1 MKDIVENRNKIGLA
15 SKVRLALIAFRE
27 NGFLYL
33 FYLGISYLGDN
44 LGEFGFRR
52 SDELRRSKGLPGLN
66 SRAANKYIWDK
77 WDWSAG
83 GDEWTPSDAW
93 KESVVRNFI
102 DPYFNDVESI
112 CEIGPGAGRWTE
124 YLLPGTNQYV
134 GIDISET
141 CIAECRKRFSSSP
154 KALFEVGNGIDLQS
168 VATASVARIWSFD
181 VFVHINRAEFAS
193 YVSEFAR
200 VLQPGG
206 VGVVHHGSFG
216 GSSGGWRS
224 NVTIADVQEMM
235 QENSLQ
241 IESQVQSWVDGGD
254 DHNAGLYG
262 DTLTVFRKAL

>member
-154 KALFEVGNGIDLQS
+154 KALFEVGNGLIFNQLPLRPSQGFGRS
-168 VATASVARIWSFD
+168 MCLCISIVPSSRPMYRSLLECFSREAS
-181 VFVHINRAEFAS
+181 AS
-193 YVSEFAR
+193 YIMDHSVEA
-200 VLQPGG
+200 
-206 VGVVHHGSFG
+206 
-216 GSSGGWRS
+216 
-224 NVTIADVQEMM
+224 AAA
-235 QENSLQ
+235 
-241 IESQVQSWVDGGD
+241 GD
-254 DHNAGLYG
+254 
-262 DTLTVFRKAL
+262 RM